1 MVESNNIVFLRSRRT
16 ARGRDGHP
24 SLKCHPDG
32 RIQADTFGTALGWE
46 TWKVHNKTSDG
57 DDGGK
62 KKIALQ
68 SWTGKFLSAKPD
80 GTVWACAD
88 CVGDWEQ

>member
-1 MVESNNIVFLRSRRT
+1 MIAGTKMNIRDIQSIKNTETPDPAT
-16 ARGRDGHP
+16 AP
-24 SLKCHPDG
+24 P
-32 RIQADTFGTALGWE
+32 
-46 TWKVHNKTSDG
+46 